1 MDLFISLEIVSP
13 VLDQYGED
21 IILWRFH
28 RRAAR
33 DETGHRFSFIFYC
46 TRDTAQQVYDS
57 IQSNDELKKMKTA
70 GMIIQDIY
78 DDTGRTT
85 QPDIEDTSDPGWS
98 PSTRKSWPYFIMGVS
113 RMWLE
118 MIKDIAG
125 KNSDRENLSSAEEF
139 RAFYE
144 QVNES
149 VLDIWREEGSHAMLH
164 HLNALFGYEPVAV
177 YERRFMT
184 F

>member
-1 MDLFISLEIVSP
+1 
-13 VLDQYGED
+13 LDKYRED

-33 DETGHRFSFIFYC
+33 DQTGHRFSFIFYC
-46 TRDTAQQVYDS
+46 PRDTAQQIYDS
-57 IQSNDELKKMKTA
+57 IKSDDDLEKMKTA
-70 GMIIQDIY
+70 GIIVQDIY
-78 DDTGRTT
+78 DDTSRITK
-85 QPDIEDTSDPGWS
+85 PLIEDTSDPDWS

-118 MIKDIAG
+118 MIKDIAAQ
-125 KNSDRENLSSAEEF
+125 NSEHGNLSSVEEF
-139 RAFYE
+139 QAFYQ

-149 VLDIWREEGSHAMLH
+149 VRDIWREEGSHALLH

-177 YERRFMT
+177 YERRFMK